1 MTQTIRDFQT
11 VARNLVWDELNS
23 KVQRRLE
30 TGEVQRDRVAR
41 AVASGEMDTPER
53 LRIAIGLAERGMSRA

>member
-1 MTQTIRDFQT
+1 MSSTTRDFQT
-11 VARNLVWDELNS
+11 VARDLVWDELNS

-30 TGEVQRDRVAR
+30 TGEVQRERVVR

-53 LRIAIGLAERGMSRA
+53 WRIAVALATGEL